1 MKKFMF
7 VLAVISAINITACSS
22 DDDGGSETQ
31 GNSDCETCN
40 LELLGESLTTEFCDN
55 GDGTITVTVFGES
68 EIEDLEQKYLV
79 GGLSWCDAKQILF
92 EKINRYLV
100 DAREKYDHYITNPKL
115 VEDILAQGAQKTRPR
130 AIKKLKEIK
139 DIIGM

>member
-68 EIEDLEQKYLV
+68 EIEDLEGVSFDEFISAYEL
-79 GGLSWCDAKQILF
+79 L
-92 EKINRYLV
+92 
-100 DAREKYDHYITNPKL
+100 
-115 VEDILAQGAQKTRPR
+115 GATCN
-130 AIKKLKEIK
+130 
-139 DIIGM
+139 